1 MLKRENLHHYQN
13 SALDVVLNKKKCALF
28 LDMGLGKTTTTLTAI
43 HDLYYNFSVER
54 ILIIAPLKVANNVW
68 HKEAQKWE
76 HLQELDIAIATGSVN
91 ERLSAINSN
100 KTIKRL

>member
-43 HDLYYNFSVER
+43 HDLYYNFSVE
-54 ILIIAPLKVANNVW
+54 
-68 HKEAQKWE
+68 
-76 HLQELDIAIATGSVN
+76 
-91 ERLSAINSN
+91 
-100 KTIKRL
+100 